1 MKIMKVNLQAV
12 NFRAKQ
18 ELVEFIEEK
27 LNKLD
32 QFSDQ
37 IVGAEVYLK
46 LDNNHSKENKV
57 VEIRLQVPGDDIVV
71 EKNGSSFEEATN
83 LAVDT
88 LKRQIIKKKEK
99 TANK

>member
-1 MKIMKVNLQAV
+1 MKIMKVNLQAI
-12 NFRAKQ
+12 NFSAKQ

-57 VEIRLQVPGDDIVV
+57 IEIRLQVPGDDIVV

-99 TANK
+99 ATNK

>member
-1 MKIMKVNLQAV
+1 MKVNLQAI
-12 NFRAKQ
+12 NFSAKQ

-57 VEIRLQVPGDDIVV
+57 IEIRLQVPGDDIVV

-99 TANK
+99 ATNK

>member
-1 MKIMKVNLQAV
+1 MKIMKVNLQAI
-12 NFRAKQ
+12 NFSAKQ

-57 VEIRLQVPGDDIVV
+57 IEIRLQVPGDDIVV

-99 TANK
+99 AANK

>member
-1 MKIMKVNLQAV
+1 MKVMKVNLQAI
-12 NFRAKQ
+12 NFSAKQ

-57 VEIRLQVPGDDIVV
+57 IEIRLQVPGDDIVV

-99 TANK
+99 AANK

>member
-1 MKIMKVNLQAV
+1 MKVNLQAI
-12 NFRAKQ
+12 NFSAKQ

-57 VEIRLQVPGDDIVV
+57 IEIRLQVPGDDIVV

-99 TANK
+99 AANK

>member
-46 LDNNHSKENKV
+46 LDNNHNKENKV